1 MKIRRFNEK
10 NSEYLTVEDIRDL
23 FLFMI
28 EDIDMEIDLCETTFL
43 DDNNGG
49 HDIDTGNREYWN
61 KKIECTTL
69 GINTDFLPFH
79 CDNGICRISMKQFK
93 EFYDEYYLRFSEISE
108 DIAKKGYIFN
118 ITGIPGIH
126 YTLEIE
132 IIKNEN

>member
-1 MKIRRFNEK
+1 MKIRRFNEN

-28 EDIDMEIDLCETTFL
+28 EDIDMEIEFMEATFS
-43 DDNNGG
+43 DNEGG
-49 HDIDTGNREYWN
+49 HNFDSGESEYWN
-61 KKIECTTL
+61 RKIEYTL
-69 GINTDFLPFH
+69 IGIHSDFLPYH